1 VLKVKLTIHFPTGAN
16 ATAVASSLDGRF
28 IDGCPGKRLK
38 SVGGFREGKAVIGVT
53 VAGTEGGFDV
63 FFRCLG
69 MTGLA
74 KNLWPNVEI
83 REEKGDLPFL
93 MISKCWI
100 DLIFSSSSLRF
111 QS

>member
-16 ATAVASSLDGRF
+16 ATAIASSLDGRF

-38 SVGGFREGKAVIGVT
+38 SFGGLREGKAAVGVI
-53 VAGTEGGFDV
+53 VARTEGGFDV
-63 FFRCLG
+63 FFGCLG

-74 KNLWPNVEI
+74 KDLWSNVEI
-83 REEKGDLPFL
+83 REEKSDLPFL
-93 MISKCWI
+93 MISNCWI
-100 DLIFSSSSLRF
+100 DLIFSSSSLRL